1 MIENSFMNIK
11 NRSRKIT
18 PERDIP
24 AGGGSGAILSQG
36 GRFGGW
42 SLYMEDGKPAYTYNF
57 LGLARYTIAAPD
69 ALATGPATD
78 RPGDAV
84 QRQDQQDHPRSRAGE
99 VVGMFSTVSRSAV
112 ALALALLFA
121 APSLAQGQGESLGD
135 TYRRVSTSVVVI
147 RARGQEVTDDGM
159 VGFKEIGS
167 GVLISA
173 DGKVATAAHVV
184 QQMEDIMVEF
194 LGEDPVA
201 ARVYASEQWADI
213 SILQLSVVPRGATV
227 AKLVDSEPVLIGDPV
242 FLVGAPYGLSYS
254 LSQGVIS
261 ARWAPDTVTKEFPL
275 AEFFQTDA
283 VINTG
288 NSGGPMF
295 NRAGDVI
302 GIVSH
307 NISKSGGSE
316 GLGFA
321 VTANSVKSLLVER
334 NRRFWGFDAMLVAGD
349 MAQVLKVPQSGGFL
363 VKQVA
368 KDSVAAQLGLRGG
381 NRVAI
386 VDGQR
391 IVVGGDILLK
401 IQGITMASAG
411 DRARVLRELEG
422 VKVGDDLRVT
432 ILRDGEIAEL
442 TMKFAGF

>member
-1 MIENSFMNIK
+1 M
-11 NRSRKIT
+11 
-18 PERDIP
+18 
-24 AGGGSGAILSQG
+24 
-36 GRFGGW
+36 
-42 SLYMEDGKPAYTYNF
+42 
-57 LGLARYTIAAPD
+57 
-69 ALATGPATD
+69 
-78 RPGDAV
+78 
-84 QRQDQQDHPRSRAGE
+84 
-99 VVGMFSTVSRSAV
+99 
-112 ALALALLFA
+112 ALALLFA
-121 APSLAQGQGESLGD
+121 APAPAHGQGESLGE
-135 TYRRVSTSVVVI
+135 TYRRVNSSVVVI
-147 RARGQEVTDDGM
+147 RARGQEVTDDGL
-159 VGFKEIGS
+159 VNFKEIGS

-184 QQMEDIMVEF
+184 QQKEDITVEF
-194 LGEDPVA
+194 LGEDEVP

-227 AKLVDSEPVLIGDPV
+227 AKLADSEPVLIGDPV

-254 LSQGVIS
+254 LSQGVVS

-283 VINTG
+283 VMNTG

-295 NRAGDVI
+295 NRAGEVI

-321 VTANSVKSLLVER
+321 VTSNTVRRLLVER
-334 NRRFWGFDAMLVAGD
+334 NRRFWGFDATLVAGD
-349 MAQVLKVPQSGGFL
+349 LARALNVPQAGGFL

-368 KDSVAAQLGLRGG
+368 KDSVADRLGLRGG
-381 NRVAI
+381 IRVAT
-386 VDGQR
+386 VEGQR
-391 IVVGGDILLK
+391 IVVGGDILLA

-422 VKVGDDLRVT
+422 LKVGDDLRVK
-432 ILRDGEIAEL
+432 IFRDGEIVEL
-442 TMKFAGF
+442 TQKFTGF

>member
-1 MIENSFMNIK
+1 M
-11 NRSRKIT
+11 
-18 PERDIP
+18 
-24 AGGGSGAILSQG
+24 A
-36 GRFGGW
+36 
-42 SLYMEDGKPAYTYNF
+42 
-57 LGLARYTIAAPD
+57 
-69 ALATGPATD
+69 
-78 RPGDAV
+78 
-84 QRQDQQDHPRSRAGE
+84 
-99 VVGMFSTVSRSAV
+99 

-121 APSLAQGQGESLGD
+121 APALAQGQNESLGD
-135 TYRRVSTSVVVI
+135 AYRRVSTSVVVI
-147 RARGQEVTDDGM
+147 RARGQEVTEDGL
-159 VGFKEIGS
+159 VAFKEVGS

-184 QQMEDIMVEF
+184 QQMEDITVEF

-283 VINTG
+283 VMNTG

-321 VTANSVKSLLVER
+321 VTANTVRSLLVER

-349 MAQVLKVPQSGGFL
+349 MAQALKVPQSGGFL

-401 IQGITMASAG
+401 IQGITMASAA
-411 DRARVLRELEG
+411 DRARVLKELEG
-422 VKVGDDLRVT
+422 LKVGDDLRVT
-432 ILRDGEIAEL
+432 ILRDGEVAEL

>member
-1 MIENSFMNIK
+1 MTRM
-11 NRSRKIT
+11 
-18 PERDIP
+18 
-24 AGGGSGAILSQG
+24 
-36 GRFGGW
+36 
-42 SLYMEDGKPAYTYNF
+42 
-57 LGLARYTIAAPD
+57 ARPTA
-69 ALATGPATD
+69 
-78 RPGDAV
+78 
-84 QRQDQQDHPRSRAGE
+84 
-99 VVGMFSTVSRSAV
+99 

-121 APSLAQGQGESLGD
+121 APSLAQGQNESLGD

-184 QQMEDIMVEF
+184 QQMEDITVEF
-194 LGEDPVA
+194 LGEEPVA

-295 NRAGDVI
+295 NRTGDVI

-321 VTANSVKSLLVER
+321 VTANTVKSLLVER

-349 MAQVLKVPQSGGFL
+349 MAQALKVPQSGGFL

-368 KDSVAAQLGLRGG
+368 KDSVADRLGLRGG

-401 IQGITMASAG
+401 VQGITMASAA
-411 DRARVLRELEG
+411 DRARVLKELEG
-422 VKVGDDLRVT
+422 LKVGDDLRVT
-432 ILRDGEIAEL
+432 ILRDGEVAEL